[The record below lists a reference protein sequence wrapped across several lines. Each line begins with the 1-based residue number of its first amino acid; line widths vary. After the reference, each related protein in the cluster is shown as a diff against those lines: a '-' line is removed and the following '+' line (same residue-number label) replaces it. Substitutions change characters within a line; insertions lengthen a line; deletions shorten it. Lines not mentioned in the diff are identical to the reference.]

1 MGRVKTQLAKR
12 VSRQLVKQHR
22 SEFKDNF
29 NDNKALISQFTNVKS
44 KKIRNVIA
52 GYVTRIVNS
61 KQD

>member
-12 VSRQLVKQHR
+12 ISRQLVKQHR